1 MDKNERRKLILEIVD
16 NQINANTP
24 PETRATLQRL
34 IAEGHS
40 ESQAKEMIA
49 RVIVTEIY
57 DIMKNEQTFDEQRF
71 IAALNKLPQE

>member
-40 ESQAKEMIA
+40 EPQAKEMIA

-57 DIMKNEQTFDEQRF
+57 DIMKNGQTFDEQRF
-71 IAALNKLPQE
+71 ITALNKLPQE